1 MDCARK
7 IVEGSLAALT
17 LVSRAVETRVAV
29 SVGKDEATLIDDG
42 EVVSDRVYT
51 FCSSGVLM

>member
-17 LVSRAVETRVAV
+17 LVSRAIEARQVI
-29 SVGKDEATLIDDG
+29 SVGEDEAALIDDG
-42 EVVSDRVYT
+42 EAIV
-51 FCSSGVLM
+51 